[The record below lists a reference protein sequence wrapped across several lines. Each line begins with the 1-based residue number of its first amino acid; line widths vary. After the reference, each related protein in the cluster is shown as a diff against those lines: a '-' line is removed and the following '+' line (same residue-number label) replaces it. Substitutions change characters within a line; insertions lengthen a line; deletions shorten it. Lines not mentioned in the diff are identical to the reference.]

1 MDSPIARYLPE
12 IAPAPVP
19 RQAASTPAFGD
30 PWAGLARAPR
40 APVPLPVPE
49 TLDAIRVE
57 PARAERSAAE
67 RPPAG
72 LLDGPPADWQDG
84 LLPRPAKPSI
94 VMPPVVASPS
104 SSPILA
110 PLSAGSLAAP
120 SAADPA
126 VVAAPFVKPAAAK
139 RETPEERAALLA
151 AAEERGRQQGLAEAR
166 EEAEIARLRA
176 AEAAERRLAEARRHW
191 SEAEA
196 EALADGFAA
205 ALRALDAT
213 LSDRIARLLVPV
225 LTDAL
230 RRQAVAE
237 LSGALARLLAEP
249 QAATIRVSGPDDLLA
264 ALAARLGPLAA
275 SVSFTAAETA
285 EVQVS
290 ADQTVIDTQLGAW
303 TRLIAAAVA
312 ET

>member
-1 MDSPIARYLPE
+1 MDAVIARYLPE
-12 IAPAPVP
+12 IASGPVP
-19 RQAASTPAFGD
+19 PQGARDQASGNPGFGNPSFD
-30 PWAGLARAPR
+30 NRSFDNPWAGLARAPR
-40 APVPLPVPE
+40 AALPLPE
-49 TLDAIRVE
+49 TPDAIRIE
-57 PARAERSAAE
+57 PARAEV
-67 RPPAG
+67 PPAG
-72 LLDGPPADWQDG
+72 PLDAAPAEWLEG
-84 LLPRPAKPSI
+84 LLPRAATPPAPA
-94 VMPPVVASPS
+94 PPVAEAASP
-104 SSPILA
+104 L
-110 PLSAGSLAAP
+110 
-120 SAADPA
+120 
-126 VVAAPFVKPAAAK
+126 VKPAATK

-151 AAEERGRQQGLAEAR
+151 AAEERGRQQGLAQAR
-166 EEAEIARLRA
+166 EEAEIARQHAAHA
-176 AEAAERRLAEARRHW
+176 AEARLAEARRHW

-249 QAATIRVSGPDDLLA
+249 QAAHVRVSGPEDLLA

-275 SVSFTAAETA
+275 SVSFTASETA

>member
-1 MDSPIARYLPE
+1 MDAVIARYLPE
-12 IAPAPVP
+12 FAPTPVP
-19 RQAASTPAFGD
+19 PQAAAQDRAAPGQVQAPETFGN

-40 APVPLPVPE
+40 APQPQALAGTP
-49 TLDAIRVE
+49 DAIRIE
-57 PARAERSAAE
+57 PAPAGGA
-67 RPPAG
+67 PAG
-72 LLDGPPADWQDG
+72 LLDTSRVEWLEG
-84 LLPRPAKPSI
+84 LLPRAAAAPA
-94 VMPPVVASPS
+94 PPVVEPAAAASP
-104 SSPILA
+104 L
-110 PLSAGSLAAP
+110 
-120 SAADPA
+120 
-126 VVAAPFVKPAAAK
+126 VKPAAAK

-166 EEAEIARLRA
+166 EEAEIARRQA
-176 AEAAERRLAEARRHW
+176 AEAAEARLAEARRHW

-196 EALADGFAA
+196 EALADGFSA

-213 LSDRIARLLVPV
+213 LSERIARLLVPV

-230 RRQAVAE
+230 RRQALAE
-237 LSGALARLLAEP
+237 LSGALTRLLAEP
-249 QAATIRVSGPDDLLA
+249 QAAQVRVSGPEDLLA

-275 SVSFTAAETA
+275 CVSFTAAETA
-285 EVQVS
+285 EVQVN

>member
-1 MDSPIARYLPE
+1 MDTPIARYLPE
-12 IAPAPVP
+12 FPPAPVP
-19 RQAASTPAFGD
+19 SQAAAAPAFGD

-40 APVPLPVPE
+40 APLALPVPAPS
-49 TLDAIRVE
+49 DAILVE
-57 PARAERSAAE
+57 PVQAE
-67 RPPAG
+67 RPPVG

-84 LLPRPAKPSI
+84 LLPRPAKPTVTLPNVTSPTAMSPIVLAPAAVPPPAAEPSI
-94 VMPPVVASPS
+94 VAS
-104 SSPILA
+104 
-110 PLSAGSLAAP
+110 
-120 SAADPA
+120 
-126 VVAAPFVKPAAAK
+126 PFVKPPAPR

-151 AAEERGRQQGLAEAR
+151 EAEERGRQQGLAEAR
-166 EEAEIARLRA
+166 EEAEIARRRA
-176 AEAAERRLAEARRHW
+176 AEAAEARLAEARRHW
-191 SEAEA
+191 SEVEA

-237 LSGALARLLAEP
+237 LSGALTRLLAEP
-249 QAATIRVSGPDDLLA
+249 QAATVRVSGPEDLLA
-264 ALAARLGPLAA
+264 ALAARLGPLSA

-285 EVQVS
+285 DVQVS

>member
-1 MDSPIARYLPE
+1 MIP
-12 IAPAPVP
+12 PV
-19 RQAASTPAFGD
+19 AASS
-30 PWAGLARAPR
+30 GL
-40 APVPLPVPE
+40 
-49 TLDAIRVE
+49 
-57 PARAERSAAE
+57 
-67 RPPAG
+67 
-72 LLDGPPADWQDG
+72 
-84 LLPRPAKPSI
+84 
-94 VMPPVVASPS
+94 PPVLPPV
-104 SSPILA
+104 LA
-110 PLSAGSLAAP
+110 AIAAQALAAP
-120 SAADPA
+120 PAAEPA
-126 VVAAPFVKPAAAK
+126 AVASPFVKPAAPK

-176 AEAAERRLAEARRHW
+176 AQAAEARLAEARRHW

-230 RRQAVAE
+230 RRQAVTE
-237 LSGALARLLAEP
+237 LSGALTRLLAEP
-249 QAATIRVSGPDDLLA
+249 QAATIRVSGPEDLLA
-264 ALAARLGPLAA
+264 ALAARLGPLSA
-275 SVSFTAAETA
+275 SVSFTTAEIA

>member
-1 MDSPIARYLPE
+1 MDAVIARYLPE
-12 IAPAPVP
+12 IASGPVP
-19 RQAASTPAFGD
+19 PQAVRLPAQAPAASGNPSSGPSSFDTPSFD
-30 PWAGLARAPR
+30 NPWAGLARAPR
-40 APVPLPVPE
+40 APLPVSE
-49 TLDAIRVE
+49 TPDAIRIE
-57 PARAERSAAE
+57 PARAEGSLEGLPGGPLDAARAE
-67 RPPAG
+67 W
-72 LLDGPPADWQDG
+72 LEG
-84 LLPRPAKPSI
+84 LLPRAATPPAPA
-94 VMPPVVASPS
+94 PPPPEAAIAASP
-104 SSPILA
+104 L
-110 PLSAGSLAAP
+110 
-120 SAADPA
+120 
-126 VVAAPFVKPAAAK
+126 VKPPAAK

-166 EEAEIARLRA
+166 EEAAVARLHAAQA
-176 AEAAERRLAEARRHW
+176 AEDRLAEARRHW
-191 SEAEA
+191 SAAEA
-196 EALADGFAA
+196 DALADGFAA

-249 QAATIRVSGPDDLLA
+249 QAAHVRVSGPEDLLA
-264 ALAARLGPLAA
+264 ALAERLGPLAA

>member
-1 MDSPIARYLPE
+1 MDPAIARYLPE
-12 IAPAPVP
+12 FAPAPVP
-19 RQAASTPAFGD
+19 AKGAAPATAFGD

-40 APVPLPVPE
+40 VPVPLPVAEAP
-49 TLDAIRVE
+49 DAIRVE
-57 PARAERSAAE
+57 PARADRPPAE
-67 RPPAG
+67 RPLGG

-84 LLPRPAKPSI
+84 LLPRAPKPASAP
-94 VMPPVVASPS
+94 PPVAPSPLLLAPVASPAIAI
-104 SSPILA
+104 PDGA
-110 PLSAGSLAAP
+110 E
-120 SAADPA
+120 PA
-126 VVAAPFVKPAAAK
+126 IPASPFVKPAAPK

-176 AEAAERRLAEARRHW
+176 AEAAEARLAEARRHW

-196 EALADGFAA
+196 EALADGFSA
-205 ALRALDAT
+205 ALRALDAA

-237 LSGALARLLAEP
+237 LSGALARLLSEP
-249 QAATIRVSGPDDLLA
+249 QAANVRVSGPEDLLA

-275 SVSFTAAETA
+275 AVTFTASETA

-290 ADQTVIDTQLGAW
+290 ADQTVIETQLGAW
-303 TRLIAAAVA
+303 TRLLAAAVA

>member
-1 MDSPIARYLPE
+1 MAGR
-12 IAPAPVP
+12 PAAAP
-19 RQAASTPAFGD
+19 RQAAGRRRPDRGA
-30 PWAGLARAPR
+30 AGCRRPHRPPVRAEP
-40 APVPLPVPE
+40 APV
-49 TLDAIRVE
+49 
-57 PARAERSAAE
+57 
-67 RPPAG
+67 
-72 LLDGPPADWQDG
+72 
-84 LLPRPAKPSI
+84 
-94 VMPPVVASPS
+94 AS
-104 SSPILA
+104 
-110 PLSAGSLAAP
+110 
-120 SAADPA
+120 
-126 VVAAPFVKPAAAK
+126 PFVKPPAPK

-176 AEAAERRLAEARRHW
+176 AEAAEHRLAEARRHW
-191 SEAEA
+191 SAAEA

-237 LSGALARLLAEP
+237 LSGALTRLLAEP
-249 QAATIRVSGPDDLLA
+249 QAATIRVSGPEDLLA
-264 ALAARLGPLAA
+264 ALAARLGPLSA

>member
-1 MDSPIARYLPE
+1 MHALV
-12 IAPAPVP
+12 APSSA
-19 RQAASTPAFGD
+19 
-30 PWAGLARAPR
+30 ARAPV
-40 APVPLPVPE
+40 APV
-49 TLDAIRVE
+49 AVE
-57 PARAERSAAE
+57 P
-67 RPPAG
+67 PPAPAAI
-72 LLDGPPADWQDG
+72 GP
-84 LLPRPAKPSI
+84 L
-94 VMPPVVASPS
+94 
-104 SSPILA
+104 
-110 PLSAGSLAAP
+110 
-120 SAADPA
+120 
-126 VVAAPFVKPAAAK
+126 VKPLALRPSGSNPPGPK

-151 AAEERGRQQGLAEAR
+151 EAEERGRQQGLAEAR
-166 EEAEIARLRA
+166 REAETARLRA
-176 AEAAERRLAEARRHW
+176 AEEAEARLVEARRHW
-191 SEAEA
+191 SAAEA
-196 EALADGFAA
+196 EALADGFSA

-237 LSGALARLLAEP
+237 LSSTLTRLLAEP
-249 QAATIRVSGPDDLLA
+249 QAATVRVSGPEDLLA

-275 SVSFTAAETA
+275 AVSFTPAETA

>member
-1 MDSPIARYLPE
+1 MDAVIARYLPE
-12 IAPAPVP
+12 IASGLVPPQPAAGRPP
-19 RQAASTPAFGD
+19 AARGLSSDTSSFD
-30 PWAGLARAPR
+30 NPWAGLARAPR
-40 APVPLPVPE
+40 APLPVPE
-49 TLDAIRVE
+49 TPDAIRIE
-57 PARAERSAAE
+57 PPRPEGPPEGTLDAARAEWLE
-67 RPPAG
+67 
-72 LLDGPPADWQDG
+72 G
-84 LLPRPAKPSI
+84 LLPRAAPPPAPA
-94 VMPPVVASPS
+94 PPEAALAASP
-104 SSPILA
+104 L
-110 PLSAGSLAAP
+110 
-120 SAADPA
+120 
-126 VVAAPFVKPAAAK
+126 VKPQAAK

-166 EEAEIARLRA
+166 EEAAIARLHAAQA
-176 AEAAERRLAEARRHW
+176 AEARLAEARRHW

-196 EALADGFAA
+196 DALADGFAA

-249 QAATIRVSGPDDLLA
+249 QAVHVRVSGPEDLLA

-275 SVSFTAAETA
+275 SVSFTAAETT

>member
-1 MDSPIARYLPE
+1 MDAVIARYLPE
-12 IAPAPVP
+12 IASGPVP
-19 RQAASTPAFGD
+19 SQAPAAPDNRSFD
-30 PWAGLARAPR
+30 NRSFDNPWAGLARAPR
-40 APVPLPVPE
+40 APLPLPE
-49 TLDAIRVE
+49 TPDAIRVE
-57 PARAERSAAE
+57 PARAEIPPGGAPDAARAE
-67 RPPAG
+67 W
-72 LLDGPPADWQDG
+72 LEG
-84 LLPRPAKPSI
+84 LLPRAAT
-94 VMPPVVASPS
+94 PPVPAPPVAEAAASP
-104 SSPILA
+104 L
-110 PLSAGSLAAP
+110 
-120 SAADPA
+120 
-126 VVAAPFVKPAAAK
+126 VKPAAVK

-166 EEAEIARLRA
+166 EEAAIARHHA
-176 AEAAERRLAEARRHW
+176 AEAAEARLAEARRHW
-191 SEAEA
+191 NEAEA

-205 ALRALDAT
+205 SLRALDAA

-249 QAATIRVSGPDDLLA
+249 QAANVRVSGPEDLLA
-264 ALAARLGPLAA
+264 ALAGRLGPLAA
-275 SVSFTAAETA
+275 SVSFTASETP

>member
-1 MDSPIARYLPE
+1 MDAVIARYLPE
-12 IAPAPVP
+12 IASGPVP
-19 RQAASTPAFGD
+19 PQPAAALVPAARGGPSSDTSSFD
-30 PWAGLARAPR
+30 NPSFDNPWAGLARAPR
-40 APVPLPVPE
+40 APLPVPE
-49 TLDAIRVE
+49 TPDVIRIEPPRPEGPPEGPHHGPLDA
-57 PARAERSAAE
+57 ARAEWLE
-67 RPPAG
+67 
-72 LLDGPPADWQDG
+72 G
-84 LLPRPAKPSI
+84 LLPRAATPPA
-94 VMPPVVASPS
+94 PPPPEAALAASP
-104 SSPILA
+104 L
-110 PLSAGSLAAP
+110 
-120 SAADPA
+120 
-126 VVAAPFVKPAAAK
+126 VKPQAAK

-166 EEAEIARLRA
+166 EEAAIARLHAAQA
-176 AEAAERRLAEARRHW
+176 AEARLAEARRHW

-196 EALADGFAA
+196 DALADGFAA

-249 QAATIRVSGPDDLLA
+249 QAVHVRVSGPEDLLA

>member
-1 MDSPIARYLPE
+1 MDAVIARYLPE
-12 IAPAPVP
+12 IASGPVP
-19 RQAASTPAFGD
+19 PQPAAAQAPAARGGPSPDRPSFD
-30 PWAGLARAPR
+30 NPSFDNPWAGLARAPR
-40 APVPLPVPE
+40 APLPVPE
-49 TLDAIRVE
+49 TPDAIRIE
-57 PARAERSAAE
+57 PARA
-67 RPPAG
+67 
-72 LLDGPPADWQDG
+72 DGPPEGPLDAARAEWLEG
-84 LLPRPAKPSI
+84 LLPRAAT
-94 VMPPVVASPS
+94 PPVPAPLAEAAIAASP
-104 SSPILA
+104 L
-110 PLSAGSLAAP
+110 
-120 SAADPA
+120 
-126 VVAAPFVKPAAAK
+126 VKPPAAK

-166 EEAEIARLRA
+166 EEAAVARLHAAQA
-176 AEAAERRLAEARRHW
+176 AEARLAEARRHW
-191 SEAEA
+191 SAAEA
-196 EALADGFAA
+196 DALADGFAA

-249 QAATIRVSGPDDLLA
+249 QAAHVRVSGPEDLLA
-264 ALAARLGPLAA
+264 ALAERLGPLAA

>member
-1 MDSPIARYLPE
+1 MNAVIARYLPE
-12 IAPAPVP
+12 FPADPVPAQVQGQLPARVPAPP
-19 RQAASTPAFGD
+19 SPQARPPAAETLGN

-40 APVPLPVPE
+40 APAPLPVFDAP
-49 TLDAIRVE
+49 DAIRVE
-57 PARAERSAAE
+57 PARAAASQ
-67 RPPAG
+67 PG
-72 LLDGPPADWQDG
+72 LPE
-84 LLPRPAKPSI
+84 
-94 VMPPVVASPS
+94 
-104 SSPILA
+104 
-110 PLSAGSLAAP
+110 SLADIWREGLHALVAP
-120 SAADPA
+120 SAAAKAAVAPA
-126 VVAAPFVKPAAAK
+126 AVEPPPAPAAVSPLVKPPAPK

-151 AAEERGRQQGLAEAR
+151 EAEERGRQQGLGEARREAEAAR
-166 EEAEIARLRA
+166 RLAAEEAEA
-176 AEAAERRLAEARRHW
+176 RLAEARRHW
-191 SEAEA
+191 SAAEA

-237 LSGALARLLAEP
+237 LSGALTRLLAEP
-249 QAATIRVSGPDDLLA
+249 QAATVRVSGPEDLLA
-264 ALAARLGPLAA
+264 ALAGRLGPLAA
-275 SVSFTAAETA
+275 AVSFTPAETA